1 MQVKKFQKNKEDFIC
16 EKCGTEVNGNG
27 FTNHCP
33 ECLWSKHVDIFPG
46 DRLEDCGGL
55 MKPIDIIPKGDTFL
69 LIHKCEKC
77 GSEFKV
83 KLSDNDSKDSIFK
96 LNERLAEEKFDKL
109 IKG

>member
-16 EKCGTEVNGNG
+16 EKCGMEVKGDG

-55 MKPIDIIPKGDTFL
+55 MEPKDLIPKGDTYL
-69 LIHKCEKC
+69 LIHQCIKC
-77 GSEFKV
+77 GAEFKV
-83 KLSDNDSKDSIFK
+83 KLSDNDSKDAIFK